1 MQWCQ
6 RLEADYG
13 MDDDSGIKQA
23 EGICK
28 SRDKSRSEEWLSS

>member
-13 MDDDSGIKQA
+13 MDKKRKKEKEKKKREYRCLKNIRIPD
-23 EGICK
+23 
-28 SRDKSRSEEWLSS
+28 